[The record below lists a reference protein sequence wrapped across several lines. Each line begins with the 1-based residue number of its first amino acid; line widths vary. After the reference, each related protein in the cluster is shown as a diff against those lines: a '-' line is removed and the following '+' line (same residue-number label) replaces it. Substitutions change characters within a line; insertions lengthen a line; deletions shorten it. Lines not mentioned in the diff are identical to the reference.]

1 MGIEYRNKK
10 FLSNDS
16 CINCMANI
24 KYLENNGIER
34 ILYRQGHTDCQ
45 DRFLSV
51 LKKQFP
57 NKFNKVA
64 DYFDKNA
71 IINMPCC
78 SCLRNTIEFIDILN
92 SSINNKLD
100 IE

>member
-10 FLSNDS
+10 FRSNDS
-16 CINCMANI
+16 CTNCMANR

-34 ILYRQGHTDCQ
+34 ILHRQGHTDCQ

-51 LKKQFP
+51 LMKQFP
-57 NKFNKVA
+57 NKFNKVV
-64 DYFDKNA
+64 DYFDRNA
-71 IINMPCC
+71 ITNIPCC
-78 SCLRNTIEFIDILN
+78 SRIIIEFIDILN
-92 SSINNKLD
+92 SSNNNKLD